1 MHISTLSSFTLLL
14 LLLLWLNCSI
24 FWCIH
29 NTTIN
34 CSSLWPCG
42 GVRYIILCAAPPLGL
57 GEEEEAAL
65 LAPDAALL
73 APDAALLDRSAGAFK
88 GRAMMKYTKKKI
100 KVTNMVVYKMILF
113 LASWA

>member
-1 MHISTLSSFTLLL
+1 MA
-14 LLLLWLNCSI
+14 
-24 FWCIH
+24 
-29 NTTIN
+29 
-34 CSSLWPCG
+34 G

-73 APDAALLDRSAGAFK
+73 DKSAGAFK

>member
-1 MHISTLSSFTLLL
+1 MA
-14 LLLLWLNCSI
+14 
-24 FWCIH
+24 
-29 NTTIN
+29 
-34 CSSLWPCG
+34 G

-73 APDAALLDRSAGAFK
+73 DRSAGAFK
-88 GRAMMKYTKKKI
+88 GGGVIKYTKKKI